1 MALLQVHMF
10 SQMLKRTVPIQVVL
24 PADKV
29 LSYGR
34 IQKESK
40 PYKTLYL
47 LHGLL
52 GNCTDWVS
60 NTNIQRLAE
69 DRNLAVVM
77 PSGENSFYI
86 DQPIP
91 NNDYGKYIVRE
102 LVELTRQMFPLS
114 CKREDTYIAG
124 LSMGGFGAIRN
135 GLKYYDTFGYIAA
148 MSSAV
153 QIFELPPDASG
164 RSLFQ
169 EDACFG
175 DLVAAARSDKNPRV
189 AFRNLALAREKNPF
203 IQFPEIYMT
212 CGSDDELA
220 IVNRSLAD
228 FFIKGGAQVTYE
240 ETSGG
245 HNWTFW
251 RSQIVKILD
260 WLPLDE
266 NIEGISSGKVR

>member
-91 NNDYGKYIVRE
+91 NNDYGKYIGRE

-153 QIFELPPDASG
+153 QIFELPPDVSG

-220 IVNRSLAD
+220 TVNRSLAD

>member
-1 MALLQVHMF
+1 
-10 SQMLKRTVPIQVVL
+10 
-24 PADKV
+24 
-29 LSYGR
+29 
-34 IQKESK
+34 
-40 PYKTLYL
+40 
-47 LHGLL
+47 
-52 GNCTDWVS
+52 
-60 NTNIQRLAE
+60 
-69 DRNLAVVM
+69 M

>member
-91 NNDYGKYIVRE
+91 NNDYGKYIGRE

-220 IVNRSLAD
+220 TVNRSLAD